1 MADSYVTS
9 TATLQCSCGL
19 TPAKLVVLPD
29 RRVMLANKPMAT
41 IMDSKPL
48 VNIPSFG
55 MCSSLANPTVASATS
70 AAMGVLTPMP
80 CIPNTPFPWVGGKID
95 YLIGNQPTL
104 LKSCTCQCL
113 WAGSIS
119 IITDGQIV

>member
-41 IMDSKPL
+41 IMDSKPM

-55 MCSSLANPTVASATS
+55 MCSSLAK
-70 AAMGVLTPMP
+70 GVLTPMP
-80 CIPNTPFPWVGGKID
+80 CVPNTPFPWVGGKLN
-95 YLIGNQPTL
+95 YLIGNQPAL
-104 LKSCTCQCL
+104 MKSCTCQCL

>member
-41 IMDSKPL
+41 IME
-48 VNIPSFG
+48 
-55 MCSSLANPTVASATS
+55 
-70 AAMGVLTPMP
+70 
-80 CIPNTPFPWVGGKID
+80 
-95 YLIGNQPTL
+95 
-104 LKSCTCQCL
+104 
-113 WAGSIS
+113 
-119 IITDGQIV
+119 